1 MKKVMRLLLI
11 ALVCCGMLV
20 GCGNSD
26 DSNIK
31 QENMAEEDYNPTENE
46 FGEKFNPEEFEDDG
60 IKFSNLEISS
70 TSEKVVFRGTLQNIS
85 NEEKE
90 FQFAFTAYNRAGE
103 ECPFFYGRK
112 FSEYNYKLKPSE
124 SMEFSEEIENKDN
137 SKGPYEKFTMMGVYG
152 AQVTAETKTAEG
164 VQSAKSL
171 SEYQIQERTKE
182 ILTGYETLSLDVLTL
197 TEGGY
202 SVSVQIIVDADGE
215 DALSICKEVGNK
227 IAEFNPS
234 YDVSVVSS
242 SYQRIAEYDSIGNEI
257 IN

>member
-1 MKKVMRLLLI
+1 MRKIVSMMLI
-11 ALVCCGMLV
+11 AMMCCGLLV
-20 GCGNSD
+20 GCGSD
-26 DSNIK
+26 ESNTK
-31 QENMAEEDYNPTENE
+31 DESVNEEECNPTEDEFGNE
-46 FGEKFNPEEFEDDG
+46 FNPKEFEDGG
-60 IKFSNLEISS
+60 IRFSNLEISS
-70 TSEKVVFRGTLQNIS
+70 TPEKVVFKGTVQNIS

-90 FQFAFTAYNRAGE
+90 FQFAFMAYNRDGE
-103 ECPFFYGRK
+103 KCPFFYGSE
-112 FSEYNYKLKPSE
+112 FSKYNYKLKPSE
-124 SMEFSEEIENKDN
+124 SMEFLEEIENKDD

-202 SVSVQIIVDADGE
+202 SVSVQIIVDADE
-215 DALSICKEVGNK
+215 EKALSICKEIGNK
-227 IAEFNPS
+227 IAEFNSS

-242 SYQRIAEYDSIGNEI
+242 SYQIIASYDSTGSEVVN
-257 IN
+257 